1 MTGSAELDP
10 PRQRPALK
18 RARRSPGRPRAGEAV
33 DEDAFLTAA
42 LRAFA
47 VHGYAG
53 VSVRTLSREL
63 GVSHGWVHQ
72 RFGSKEAL
80 WYAAVDH
87 GFGRQS
93 ATLSFDPT
101 VPDPLEQLEEG
112 IRQFLRYSS
121 EHPELALLMNTE
133 GAQDTPRLDY
143 INEHYIEPT
152 SEPFVRLL
160 AHLIDEGRA
169 RAVPW
174 RTVFFLLAHG
184 ATAMFGLVPL
194 GRRVQASDPTSPRSI
209 DEHVEGVTRIIVDGL
224 RADR

>member
-1 MTGSAELDP
+1 VSGSADLKP
-10 PRQRPALK
+10 PRR
-18 RARRSPGRPRAGEAV
+18 RASGKQPGRSPGRPRAGEAV

-87 GFGRQS
+87 GFGRQA

-121 EHPELALLMNTE
+121 EHPELAMMMNTE

-152 SEPFVRLL
+152 AAPFVRLL

-169 RAVPW
+169 RDVPW

-194 GRRVQASDPTSPRSI
+194 GRRVQASDPASAGSR
-209 DEHVEGVTRIIVDGL
+209 DEHIEAVTRIIVDGL
-224 RADR
+224 RVDR